1 MYYDSITTF
10 AIKYA
15 STPTLRQYKKYVEVK
30 WCLPDC
36 LNHILI
42 YLRKNI
48 PLKK

>member
-15 STPTLRQYKKYVEVK
+15 STPTLRQYVEVK

>member
-15 STPTLRQYKKYVEVK
+15 STPTLRQYKNVEVK

-42 YLRKNI
+42 YFRKNI